1 MTILVILVK
10 NSNSMWK
17 HILFWALS
25 ALLLIAVFGLSFGN
39 FSNSFYFVTFLLP
52 VAIGTSWFFNYY
64 LVPKFLLRQE
74 YVKFWVYT
82 LYTVI
87 VSLYLEMIVI
97 ILSFVI
103 IANYNYSELD
113 PLMTNI
119 FVLASVIYLFVLIK
133 AFALL
138 YLRLRRNEFRV
149 EQLINEKEA
158 LKTEFITVRAN
169 RVNEQ
174 IKINDIQYL
183 ESMGDY
189 VQIHTTSK
197 TVTTLENISSFDKSL
212 PETFLRIHRSF
223 IVNCNAIDTFSRTNI
238 IISDQELPIS
248 RTYKSTVHKILNQ
261 S

>member
-1 MTILVILVK
+1 MTILVILGK

-17 HILFWALS
+17 HIRFWAFS
-25 ALLLIAVFGLSFGN
+25 ALLLITVFGLSFGD

-64 LVPKFLLRQE
+64 LVPKFLLQQE

-82 LYTVI
+82 LYTII

-103 IANYNYSELD
+103 IANYNYNDLD

-119 FVLASVIYLFVLIK
+119 FVLASVIYLLVLIK
-133 AFALL
+133 AFTLL
-138 YLRLRRNEFRV
+138 YLRLRKNEFKV
-149 EQLINEKEA
+149 EQLINEKEL

-174 IKINDIQYL
+174 IKINDIEYL

-189 VQIHTTSK
+189 VQIHTKCK

-212 PETFLRIHRSF
+212 PETFFRIHRSF
-223 IVNCNAIDTFSRTNI
+223 IVNRNAIDKFSRTTI

-248 RTYKSTVHKILNQ
+248 RTYKSSVHKIL
-261 S
+261 SRS